1 MTVGIQSD
9 ILLSNFEANIIW
21 RIRIRLDAQKLA
33 EHLLRSS
40 QILDGVNDCFDT
52 LIHETHILH
61 LEEFSYIMKILEN
74 KGNVK
79 GISMTKSTKTD
90 LKRRALMAVMEYG
103 IHLTLFRNA
112 MGEWLGLNVTDMEC
126 LRLLFLKGIATPS
139 ELAKHT
145 GLTSGATTAMLD
157 RLEKAGLIE
166 RRPNPDDRRGTLIS
180 PAKSGADKA
189 ASWFESAR
197 KAQDELM
204 SSYSEKELEIISD
217 VFERFT
223 ELWEQEREKIRGD
236 Q

>member
-1 MTVGIQSD
+1 MT
-9 ILLSNFEANIIW
+9 
-21 RIRIRLDAQKLA
+21 
-33 EHLLRSS
+33 
-40 QILDGVNDCFDT
+40 T
-52 LIHETHILH
+52 
-61 LEEFSYIMKILEN
+61 
-74 KGNVK
+74 
-79 GISMTKSTKTD
+79 STKTD
-90 LKRRALMAVMEYG
+90 LKKRALAAVREYG

-112 MGEWLGLNVTDMEC
+112 MSEWAGLNVTDMEC

-139 ELAKHT
+139 ELARHT

-166 RRPNPDDRRGTLIS
+166 RRPNPNDRRGTLIT
-180 PAKSGADKA
+180 PAKSASEKM

-197 KAQDELM
+197 KAQDELI

-223 ELWEQEREKIRGD
+223 KLWDQEREKVRRD